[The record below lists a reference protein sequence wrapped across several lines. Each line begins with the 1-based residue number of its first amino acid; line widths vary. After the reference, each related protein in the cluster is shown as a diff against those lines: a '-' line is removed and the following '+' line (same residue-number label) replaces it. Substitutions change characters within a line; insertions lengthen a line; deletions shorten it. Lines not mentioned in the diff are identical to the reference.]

1 MNKLLNKKS
10 KNDIN
15 NQQGK
20 SLKKV
25 FFKVCVWIL
34 FIVVPVAIIIL
45 AKIGVYRLFF
55 SINPHFL
62 LREIQIEI
70 VKGNFSKDYIIDKLR
85 VKIGVGNLYEIAPRE
100 MRERLLSD
108 PIIQEVEIRRILP
121 DTLNLTVYGRT
132 PVAQLINNE
141 GRLIDSEGII
151 LGTSIKGNSKIWPI
165 ITGIQN
171 ISSFKT
177 GEKLDNPLVLGAIRF
192 LAAKEVAD
200 GGHLLDVQLIQLNEN
215 YHELRLYLN
224 RNDETFIREGAV
236 LILPLKGHKT
246 ALKKALEILKLRI
259 QAQQPTSFI
268 DATYQKRIPVRP

>member
-1 MNKLLNKKS
+1 MSKLLNKKS
-10 KNDIN
+10 KNGIN

-20 SLKKV
+20 YLKKV
-25 FFKVCVWIL
+25 FLKVCVWIL
-34 FIVVPVAIIIL
+34 FIVVPIAIIVL

-55 SINPHFL
+55 SVNPHFI

-70 VKGNFSKDYIIDKLR
+70 VKGNFSKDYIRDRLT
-85 VKIGVGNLYEIAPRE
+85 VKTGIGNLYEISPKE
-100 MRERLLSD
+100 IRERLLSD
-108 PIIQEVEIRRILP
+108 PVIQEVEIRRILP
-121 DTLNLTVYGRT
+121 GTLNLTVYGRT
-132 PVAQLINNE
+132 PVAQLINSE
-141 GRLIDSEGII
+141 GRLIDSGGII
-151 LGTSIKGNSKIWPI
+151 LGSSIKGDPKVWPI

-177 GEKLDNPLVLGAIRF
+177 GEKLDNPLVLEAIQF
-192 LAAKEVAD
+192 LAAKEVAN

-215 YHELRLYLN
+215 YNELRLYLN

-236 LILPLKGHKT
+236 VILPLKDLEE

-259 QAQQPTSFI
+259 QARQPTSFI